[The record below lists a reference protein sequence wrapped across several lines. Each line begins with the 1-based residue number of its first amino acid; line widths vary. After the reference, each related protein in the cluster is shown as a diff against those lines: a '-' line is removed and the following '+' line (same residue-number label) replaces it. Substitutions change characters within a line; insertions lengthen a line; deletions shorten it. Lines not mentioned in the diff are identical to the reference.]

1 MNTPNRLTVA
11 RILMA
16 PLFLWVLLWEFPF
29 HYLAACVIFVVA
41 AITDLLDGRI
51 ARRMGLV
58 TNLGKFLDPIA
69 DKMLTTAAFVGFL
82 AIGRMNPWALML
94 ILTREFAVT
103 SVRLM
108 AAGSGTVIAANTFG
122 KTKTVFQYI
131 AIIYTM
137 VAMELASWQWG
148 LLANIALPDAL
159 FTVPLVL
166 SDILIWVATILT
178 VASGIQYVWRNRA
191 FFSSGK

>member
-29 HYLAACVIFVVA
+29 HYLAACVIFVIA

-58 TNLGKFLDPIA
+58 TDLGKFLDPIA

-82 AIGRMNPWALML
+82 AIGRMNPWAL
-94 ILTREFAVT
+94 
-103 SVRLM
+103 S
-108 AAGSGTVIAANTFG
+108 
-122 KTKTVFQYI
+122 
-131 AIIYTM
+131 
-137 VAMELASWQWG
+137 
-148 LLANIALPDAL
+148 LP
-159 FTVPLVL
+159 
-166 SDILIWVATILT
+166 
-178 VASGIQYVWRNRA
+178 
-191 FFSSGK
+191 